1 MTEDK
6 WLAAANPLHL
16 LLHVKR
22 TAPGLRTKHGRRKFR
37 LFACGCA
44 RRVLSE
50 RSAVIRPAIEAAER
64 FADGELDATELYAVS
79 TTIFRDPVWKSSPR
93 SLRRV
98 VLCLIDP
105 ETWRSVQTWRWATN
119 PDMDALRG
127 NKPTEE
133 KRHLAEL
140 VRDLF
145 GNPYRPVKFDR
156 SWRTSTAVG
165 LADGIYADRAF
176 DRLPILADALEEAGC
191 DNADMLAHCRG
202 DGPHARG
209 CWVVDLVLGKA

>member
-6 WLAAANPLHL
+6 WITAANPLNL

-22 TAPGLRTKHGRRKFR
+22 AAPGLRTKHGRRKFR
-37 LFACGCA
+37 LFASGCA
-44 RRVLSE
+44 RRALTEQST
-50 RSAVIRPAIEAAER
+50 ALLPAIEAAER
-64 FADGELDATELYAVS
+64 FADGEMDTTELYAIS
-79 TTIFRDPVWKSSPR
+79 TTIFRSPVWKSLPR
-93 SLRRV
+93 SMQTV
-98 VLCLIDP
+98 VLRLIDP
-105 ETWRSVQTWRWATN
+105 ETWGSVQVWRWVTN
-119 PDMDALRG
+119 PDMDTLRG
-127 NKPTEE
+127 NKPIEE
-133 KRHLAEL
+133 KRHLAAL

-156 SWRTSTAVG
+156 SWRTSTAVA
-165 LADGIYADRAF
+165 LTDGIYADRAF

-191 DNADMLAHCRG
+191 DSGEVLAHCRG